1 MTFRVILAKWTVCQE
16 WKGGLMGD
24 MTRRGLLGGA
34 AASVALTQAGASA
47 SAATARRT
55 DPETGPVTVYPSD
68 PRYQELTVG
77 YNQRWVGRPDYV
89 RLVSS
94 TDQVVQAVQE
104 AVRAG
109 KQISVVS
116 GGHCLA
122 PFVFNSDV
130 KVVIDL
136 SGLNNVY
143 FDAERGA
150 FVVEGGT
157 RLSIVYEQL
166 YKKWGVTIPGGMC
179 PTVGVGGHTTG
190 GGYGFLSREFGAVID
205 HLEAVE
211 VVVVDRSGTAKV
223 VVASRNPADPNH
235 DLWWACAGGGGG
247 NFGIVTRFWFR
258 TPGSSGA
265 NPSQLLVSPP
275 KDVLYSGVGI
285 PWSALD
291 RAKFVTLVG
300 NWGSWYEQHAA
311 PSSPARA
318 LSGVASLA
326 HQSAQYIFLLTQ
338 VDAAVPGA
346 RQLLDGYLAALT
358 AGLGVDSIVAGQPPQ
373 QLPWLHSVRLIAASI
388 PSFINPTLRGS
399 SKSAY
404 MRRGYTPAQAGAM
417 YDALTRTDFSNP
429 SGAVTLAGFS
439 GGVINSVSPTQTALA
454 HRSCSFWTLFETQ
467 WKDPS
472 ADAANIGWL
481 RDLYGGVFAATGGYP
496 VPNDQMDGCYINNPD
511 PDITDPAFNRSGVPW
526 YTLYYKDNYPRLQQ
540 IKSVYDPTN
549 VFRHPQSITLP

>member
-1 MTFRVILAKWTVCQE
+1 MS
-16 WKGGLMGD
+16 G

-34 AASVALTQAGASA
+34 AVAAGAA
-47 SAATARRT
+47 TMQSAAWADTSPDTSADTSADAAQRCA
-55 DPETGPVTVYPSD
+55 PVTGPVTVYPGD

-77 YNQRWVGRPDYV
+77 YNQRWVGAPDYV
-89 RLVSS
+89 RVVSS
-94 TDQVVQAVQE
+94 TDQVVRAVQE
-104 AVRAG
+104 AVDGG
-109 KQISVVS
+109 KRLSVVC

-122 PFVFNSDV
+122 PFVFNADV
-130 KVVIDL
+130 KIVIDL

-143 FDAERGA
+143 YDPQRNA
-150 FVVEGGT
+150 FAVEGGA
-157 RLSIVYEQL
+157 RLSGVYEAL

-211 VVVVDRSGTAKV
+211 VVVVDRSGTARV
-223 VVASRNPADPNH
+223 VVASRDASDPNR

-258 TPGSSGA
+258 TPGATGRD
-265 NPSQLLVSPP
+265 PGKLLVNPP
-275 KDVLYSGVGI
+275 KDVLLSSVGI

-291 RAKFVTLVG
+291 KAKFSTLVT
-300 NWGSWYEQHAA
+300 NWGTWYEQHAS
-311 PSSPARA
+311 PTSPAKA

-326 HQSAQYIFLLTQ
+326 HKSNQYVFLLTQ
-338 VDAAVPGA
+338 VDATVPGA
-346 RQLLDGYLAALT
+346 QQILADYLAALT
-358 AGLGVDSIVAGQPPQ
+358 AGVGVDAVVAAQPAQ
-373 QLPWLHSVRLIAASI
+373 KLPWLHAVRLIAASI

-404 MRRGYTPAQAGAM
+404 LRRGYTSAQAGAM

-429 SGAVTLAGFS
+429 AGAVTLAGFS
-439 GGVINSVSPTQTALA
+439 GGAINAVSPTQTALA
-454 HRSCSFWTLFETQ
+454 HRGASFWTLFETQ
-467 WKDPS
+467 WQDPA

-481 RDLYGGVFAATGGYP
+481 RDLYGSVWAATGGYP
-496 VPNDQMDGCYINNPD
+496 VPNDQSDGCYINNPD

-540 IKSVYDPTN
+540 IKATYDPRD
-549 VFRHPQSITLP
+549 VFRHTQSIRLP